1 MQQAIYLRQ
10 LDIVLQ
16 GEVFGEYAY
25 AIAAKHS
32 RDAQQVLRWRVLHEL
47 ELQTKHHVAEVIR
60 QNGGVVRECYFSCIL
75 GVIVGWL
82 LCWLPWW
89 LVMNS
94 LRLLTRGTVLF
105 YERLE
110 REVECDLDLFQALKA
125 HEWAQ
130 WEFAVCEL
138 AGQHTKSLEVVLSVL
153 KESRFL
159 PQS

>member
-32 RDAQQVLRWRVLHEL
+32 RDAQQVLRWRVLHQL

-82 LCWLPWW
+82 LC
-89 LVMNS
+89 
-94 LRLLTRGTVLF
+94 
-105 YERLE
+105 
-110 REVECDLDLFQALKA
+110 
-125 HEWAQ
+125 
-130 WEFAVCEL
+130 
-138 AGQHTKSLEVVLSVL
+138 
-153 KESRFL
+153 
-159 PQS
+159 

>member
-1 MQQAIYLRQ
+1 M
-10 LDIVLQ
+10 
-16 GEVFGEYAY
+16 
-25 AIAAKHS
+25 
-32 RDAQQVLRWRVLHEL
+32 
-47 ELQTKHHVAEVIR
+47 
-60 QNGGVVRECYFSCIL
+60 
-75 GVIVGWL
+75 
-82 LCWLPWW
+82 
-89 LVMNS
+89 
-94 LRLLTRGTVLF
+94 F